1 MRIGS
6 IGSNIGCK
14 QASPYF
20 KGDSRPFIVNVHDNK
35 NVGKELDTNNFRTD
49 GFQVLEFGEAP
60 VTKLEGTYPPDVMV
74 KGTIYYADHD
84 EPVGDWV
91 FANHSVVVAH
101 EKFMRNLTIDR
112 VLNNSKDSPTVIQG
126 QRHCLWFD
134 TRYNKQKL
142 NGMGIPTEPIDKA
155 DNKLLEKEGEEA
167 LHDSIKAAKENAVT
181 DEEQAIARYR
191 EVREMRRIV
200 ERTHKEVIQEM
211 KDLNF
216 DYYDHNP
223 RPLVSV
229 PNFEP

>member
-1 MRIGS
+1 
-6 IGSNIGCK
+6 
-14 QASPYF
+14 
-20 KGDSRPFIVNVHDNK
+20 
-35 NVGKELDTNNFRTD
+35 
-49 GFQVLEFGEAP
+49 
-60 VTKLEGTYPPDVMV
+60 
-74 KGTIYYADHD
+74 
-84 EPVGDWV
+84 
-91 FANHSVVVAH
+91 
-101 EKFMRNLTIDR
+101 
-112 VLNNSKDSPTVIQG
+112 
-126 QRHCLWFD
+126 
-134 TRYNKQKL
+134 
-142 NGMGIPTEPIDKA
+142 MGIPTEPIDKA